1 MKEVLLCDGV
11 ATKEIKGKGERKM
24 LKGKKIKSLEEIKFK
39 EIEMQHPIDELELE
53 CAGILRKYAAIIDPY
68 VRTLIVKEMRLAF
81 AKHQAKELRELRD
94 VMMGE
99 DEGGTGEHESGR
111 NS

>member
-1 MKEVLLCDGV
+1 
-11 ATKEIKGKGERKM
+11 M
-24 LKGKKIKSLEEIKFK
+24 L
-39 EIEMQHPIDELELE
+39 HPIDELELE
-53 CAGILRKYAAIIDPY
+53 CADILRKYAAIIDPY